1 MSDLVYCISY
11 SSAMIC
17 HSVSSFGLVCNL
29 PKYCQTINYRMQKG
43 RVSVNTENIFPII
56 KKFLYTDH
64 EIFLRELISNATD
77 ATQKI
82 KILSQRGE
90 ATGDLG
96 ELKIKVKLNEKKKTL
111 TISDNGIGMTA
122 EEIDKFI
129 NQIAFS
135 GAEEFVEKFKDTKED
150 ANIIGHFGLGFYSS
164 FMVAD
169 KVEINTLSYQEGAEP
184 AKWTCEG
191 STEFKIT
198 KGKRTK
204 RGTDIVLH
212 INEENEEF
220 LQTHKVSELLNKY
233 CKFLPIPIEFD
244 KNVINETAPLWKKSP
259 SELKDEDYTEF
270 YSKLYPMSEPP
281 LFWIH
286 LNVDY
291 PFNLTGVLY
300 FPKIKKE
307 IEPTRNKIQLYSNQ
321 VYVTDNVEDIVP
333 EYLMLLHGVI
343 DSPDIPLNVSRSS
356 LQADGAVKKIT
367 SHISKKVADKL
378 TALHKADAADF
389 EAKWPN
395 MSLFVKYGM
404 ISDEKFYD
412 RAKGICLLQNT
423 ENKYFNIA
431 DYIQHIEPN
440 QTDKDGNKIA
450 LYTNDEDKQHSYVE
464 NAVAKG
470 YDVMV
475 LDEVIDNHFIS
486 NLEQKNEKFQLKRV
500 DADTLNKLIDKD
512 EKAESVLSEDDVTK
526 LKEFFE
532 GVLDKDRFGVET
544 AVMSPEE
551 DFLTITRSEWERR
564 MSEMQGMGGMAMFG
578 NMPEKYV
585 VSVNTNHSLA
595 NKVLSA
601 EGDEQTGLMNTAI
614 DLAKLSQNLLSGK
627 ELSEFVKKQMA
638 SL

>member
-1 MSDLVYCISY
+1 
-11 SSAMIC
+11 
-17 HSVSSFGLVCNL
+17 
-29 PKYCQTINYRMQKG
+29 MQKG
-43 RVSVNTENIFPII
+43 KVSVNTENIFPII

-64 EIFLRELISNATD
+64 EIFLRELISNAQD
-77 ATQKI
+77 ASQKI
-82 KILSQRGE
+82 KLLSQSGE
-90 ATGDLG
+90 ETGKVDN
-96 ELKIKVKLNEKKKTL
+96 LKITVKVDEKKNTI
-111 TISDNGIGMTA
+111 TISDNGVGMTA
-122 EEIDKFI
+122 EEIDKYI

-135 GAEEFVEKFKDTKED
+135 GAEEFVEKFKDVND
-150 ANIIGHFGLGFYSS
+150 SASIIGHFGLGFYSS

-169 KVEINTLSYQEGAEP
+169 KVEIDTLSYKKDAAP

-191 STEFKIT
+191 STDFKIT
-198 KGKRTK
+198 KGKRKK
-204 RGTDIVLH
+204 RGTDIILH
-212 INEENEEF
+212 INEENKEF
-220 LQTHKVSELLNKY
+220 LSEWKIRELLNKY

-244 KNVINETAPLWKKSP
+244 KKIINEDEPLWKKNP
-259 SELKDEDYTEF
+259 SDLKDEDYTEF

-291 PFNLTGVLY
+291 PFNLTGILY
-300 FPKIKKE
+300 FPRIKKE
-307 IEPTRNKIQLYSNQ
+307 IDPNRNKIQLYSNQ

-378 TALHKADAADF
+378 TSLHKNDQKDF

-395 MSLFVKYGM
+395 ISMFVKYGM

-412 RAKGICLLQNT
+412 RAKGICLLQNS
-423 ENKYFNIA
+423 EKQFFSIE
-431 DYIQHIEPN
+431 DYIKHIEAN
-440 QTDKDGNKIA
+440 QTDKDGNRIG
-450 LYTNDEDKQHSYVE
+450 LYTNDLDKQHSFIE
-464 NAVAKG
+464 SAKEKG
-470 YDVMV
+470 YDVLL
-475 LDEVIDNHFIS
+475 LDEIIDNHFIS

-512 EKAESVLSEDDVTK
+512 EKAESVLSDDDITK
-526 LKEFFE
+526 LKEGFE
-532 GVLDKDRFGVET
+532 GVVDKERFSIET
-544 AVMSPEE
+544 EVLSPTD

-585 VSVNTNHSLA
+585 VSVNTNHPLA
-595 NKVLSA
+595 NKVLQA
-601 EGDEQTGLMNTAI
+601 EGDAKDELLNTSLE
-614 DLAKLSQNLLSGK
+614 LAKLSQNLLTGQ
-627 ELSEFVKKQMA
+627 ELTAFIKKQMA
-638 SL
+638 AL

>member
-1 MSDLVYCISY
+1 
-11 SSAMIC
+11 
-17 HSVSSFGLVCNL
+17 
-29 PKYCQTINYRMQKG
+29 MQKG
-43 RVSVNTENIFPII
+43 KVSVNTENIFPII
-56 KKFLYTDH
+56 KKFLYTDN

-77 ATQKI
+77 ATQKL
-82 KILSQRGE
+82 KVLSQRGE

-96 ELKIKVKLNEKKKTL
+96 DLKISVTIDEDKKTL

-122 EEIDKFI
+122 EEIDKYI

-169 KVEINTLSYQEGAEP
+169 KVEINTLSYQEGAES

-191 STEFKIT
+191 STDFKIT
-198 KGKRTK
+198 KGKRKT
-204 RGTDIVLH
+204 RGTDIILH
-212 INEENEEF
+212 INEESKDF
-220 LQTHKVSELLNKY
+220 LAKWKIQELLNKY

-244 KNVINETAPLWKKSP
+244 EKTVNETAPLWKKNP

-307 IEPTRNKIQLYSNQ
+307 IEPNRNKIQLYSNQ

-378 TALHKADAADF
+378 AELHKADEKDYQ
-389 EAKWPN
+389 AKWQN
-395 MSLFVKYGM
+395 ISLFVKYGM

-423 ENKYFNIA
+423 DEKYFKIE
-431 DYIQHIEPN
+431 DYINHIEAN
-440 QTDKDGNKIA
+440 QTDKDGNKIG
-450 LYTNDEDKQHSYVE
+450 LYTNDADKQHSFVE
-464 NAVAKG
+464 GAQAKG
-470 YDVMV
+470 YDVLV

-500 DADTLNKLIDKD
+500 DADTLSNLIDKD
-512 EKAESVLSEDDVTK
+512 EKNESVLSEDDEKK
-526 LKEFFE
+526 LKEAFE
-532 GVLDKDRFGVET
+532 KSVDAERFAIAT
-544 AVMSPEE
+544 ATMSPDE
-551 DFLTITRSEWERR
+551 DFITITRSEWERR
-564 MSEMQGMGGMAMFG
+564 MSEMQGMGGMGAMFG
-578 NMPEKYV
+578 NMPEKYNI
-585 VSVNTNHSLA
+585 SVNTNHALA
-595 NKVLSA
+595 DKILKAKGKKKTELINSA
-601 EGDEQTGLMNTAI
+601 V

-627 ELSEFVKKQMA
+627 ELADFVKKQMS

>member
-1 MSDLVYCISY
+1 
-11 SSAMIC
+11 
-17 HSVSSFGLVCNL
+17 
-29 PKYCQTINYRMQKG
+29 MQKG
-43 RVSVNTENIFPII
+43 KVSVNTENIFPII

-77 ATQKI
+77 ASQKI
-82 KILSQRGE
+82 KLLSQRGE
-90 ATGDLG
+90 STGELG
-96 ELKIKVKLNEKKKTL
+96 ELKITVSLDEEKKTL
-111 TISDNGIGMTA
+111 TFSDNGIGMTA
-122 EEIDKFI
+122 EEIDKYI

-135 GAEEFVEKFKDTKED
+135 GAEEFVEKFKDAKED

-169 KVEINTLSYQEGAEP
+169 KVEINTLSYAEGSEA

-191 STEFKIT
+191 STDFKIT
-198 KGKRTK
+198 KGKRKT
-204 RGTDIVLH
+204 RGTDIILH
-212 INEENEEF
+212 INDDSTEF
-220 LQTHKVSELLNKY
+220 LNNHKIHELLDKY

-244 KNVINETAPLWKKSP
+244 GKVINETAPLWKKSP
-259 SELKDEDYTEF
+259 SELKDEDYTGF

-307 IEPTRNKIQLYSNQ
+307 IDPNKNRIQLYSNQ

-378 TALHKADAADF
+378 VELHKNDAKDF

-412 RAKGICLLQNT
+412 RAKPICLLQNT
-423 ENKYFNIA
+423 ESKYSNIEN
-431 DYIQHIEPN
+431 YITSIEAN
-440 QTDKDGNKIA
+440 QTDKEGNRIA
-450 LYTNDEDKQHSYVE
+450 LYTNDTNKQHSYVE
-464 NAVAKG
+464 AATEKG
-470 YDVMV
+470 YDVLV

-500 DADTLNKLIDKD
+500 DADIISKLIDKD
-512 EKAESVLSEDDVTK
+512 EKNESVLTEEDVTK
-526 LKEFFE
+526 LKESFE
-532 GVLDKDRFGVET
+532 GAVDSEKFGIET
-544 AVMSPEE
+544 AVMSPSDE
-551 DFLTITRSEWERR
+551 FITITRGEWERR

-585 VSVNTNHSLA
+585 ISLNTNHPLA
-595 NKVLSA
+595 NKVLTA
-601 EGDEQTGLMNTAI
+601 KGKKQETIVNTAI
-614 DLAKLSQNLLSGK
+614 DLAKLSQNLLTGK
-627 ELSEFVKKQMA
+627 ELSEFVKNQMA
-638 SL
+638 DL

>member
-1 MSDLVYCISY
+1 
-11 SSAMIC
+11 
-17 HSVSSFGLVCNL
+17 
-29 PKYCQTINYRMQKG
+29 MQKG
-43 RVSVNTENIFPII
+43 KVSVNTENIFPII
-56 KKFLYTDH
+56 KKFLYTDN

-77 ATQKI
+77 ATNKL
-82 KILSQRGE
+82 KVLSQRGDVKGE
-90 ATGDLG
+90 LGDL
-96 ELKIKVKLNEKKKTL
+96 KISVTIDEKKNTL
-111 TISDNGIGMTA
+111 TISDFGIGMTA
-122 EEIDKFI
+122 DEIDKYI

-169 KVEINTLSYQEGAEP
+169 KVEINSLSHVEGAEP

-191 STEFKIT
+191 STDFKIT
-198 KGKRTK
+198 KGKRKK
-204 RGTDIVLH
+204 RGTDIILH
-212 INEENEEF
+212 INEESKDF
-220 LQTHKVSELLNKY
+220 LTKWKISELLNKY

-244 KNVINETAPLWKKSP
+244 EKTINETAPLWKKNP
-259 SELKDEDYTEF
+259 SELKEEDYTEF

-307 IEPTRNKIQLYSNQ
+307 IDPNRNKIQLYSNQ

-378 TALHKADAADF
+378 AELHKADF
-389 EAKWPN
+389 EDYKSKWAN
-395 MSLFVKYGM
+395 MSIFVKYGM
-404 ISDEKFYD
+404 ISDEKFYE

-423 ENKYFNIA
+423 DKEYSSIEE
-431 DYIQHIEPN
+431 YITRIEAN
-440 QTDKDGNKIA
+440 QTDKEGNRIG
-450 LYTNDEDKQHSYVE
+450 LYTNDLEKQHTFIE
-464 NAVAKG
+464 AAKDKG
-470 YDVMV
+470 YEVLL

-500 DADTLNKLIDKD
+500 DADTISKLIDKD
-512 EKAESVLSEDDVTK
+512 EKNESVLSEEDTTK
-526 LKEFFE
+526 LKEVFE
-532 GVLDKDRFGVET
+532 GAIDQEKYTINPE
-544 AVMSPEE
+544 VMSP
-551 DFLTITRSEWERR
+551 DDAFITITRSEWERR
-564 MSEMQGMGGMAMFG
+564 MSEMGGMGGMQMFG
-578 NMPEKYV
+578 QLPEKYTMAI
-585 VSVNTNHSLA
+585 NTNHELA
-595 NKVLSA
+595 SKVLKSK
-601 EGDEQTGLMNTAI
+601 GKSQSQLLNQAI
-614 DLAKLSQNLLSGK
+614 NLAKLSQNLLTGK
-627 ELSEFVKKQMA
+627 ELSEFVKEQYA
-638 SL
+638 AL